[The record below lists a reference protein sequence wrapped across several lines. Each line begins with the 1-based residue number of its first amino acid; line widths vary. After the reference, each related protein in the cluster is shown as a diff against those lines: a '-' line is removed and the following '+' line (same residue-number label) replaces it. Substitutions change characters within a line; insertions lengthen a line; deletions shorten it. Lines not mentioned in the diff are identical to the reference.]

1 MILPGNF
8 VNWPICSSFVAGF
21 SIRNC
26 IWCLLLATCRYKILG
41 VVFVFS
47 IQAWGSLSR
56 LASHATSGN
65 KSGSGNSYNS
75 LEKKKGKLIITGHW
89 SFEESQKRFSH
100 VRLMCKSE
108 MLQWQPAWI
117 SLLYSSSTRCPKDG
131 TLPIATLVGDG
142 STKTWPGWPTQSPF
156 SSSPLPIHVFFNGQ
170 CVTEMK
176 SGTCRHSA
184 TVGHS
189 GPRVSK
195 CSEHAS
201 LPPCR
206 NALCWACGSIVA
218 SWKYVGTQI
227 ECLRNDRAR
236 YRQHS
241 TTKCGDRLEGSK
253 LNRTSPVLSRWTH
266 VTGPGICGR

>member
-1 MILPGNF
+1 MVLIACNLPLQDTGCCFCFLN
-8 VNWPICSSFVAGF
+8 P
-21 SIRNC
+21 
-26 IWCLLLATCRYKILG
+26 T
-41 VVFVFS
+41 
-47 IQAWGSLSR
+47 WGSLSR
-56 LASHATSGN
+56 LASLTRRRV
-65 KSGSGNSYNS
+65 KKWGSGNSYNS

-117 SLLYSSSTRCPKDG
+117 SLLYSSSTRCPNDG
-131 TLPIATLVGDG
+131 TPVPPP
-142 STKTWPGWPTQSPF
+142 SNPC
-156 SSSPLPIHVFFNGQ
+156 FFNGQ

-201 LPPCR
+201 LPRCR

-218 SWKYVGTQI
+218 SWKYVGIQI

-241 TTKCGDRLEGSK
+241 TTKCGDRSG
-253 LNRTSPVLSRWTH
+253 W
-266 VTGPGICGR
+266 I